1 MKQHNQ
7 IGKYTKKEEVL
18 SAKSGK
24 TFITPNNKSY
34 IFTYTKYDSKYIFC
48 IEYKG
53 YKMLITESDFNKTK
67 IDDLLCTMERGI
79 AIANDYLG
87 NN

>member
-18 SAKSGK
+18 LAKSGK
-24 TFITPNNKSY
+24 TFVTPNNKSWVFSY
-34 IFTYTKYDSKYIFC
+34 VKQGNKYIFC

-53 YKMLITESDFNKTK
+53 YKMHIPESDFNKTN
-67 IDDLLCTMERGI
+67 IDDLLCTMEQGM
-79 AIANDYLG
+79 AIN
-87 NN
+87 